1 MASKNAHTMTCSSE
15 TVNNTT
21 TNKTSIEN
29 NTAHAIATTRTKTTN
44 TDTNICT
51 HVKTPTS
58 NTGAIVMSNDYKT
71 KLTSLINRTH
81 TLRKGNAKNGT
92 TLQFLDG
99 SEFVYNGENIAEFI
113 AEHQMVKI
121 GKVGSN
127 DTYWDKYRFDSL
139 EAFEDAVEQLKT
151 KIFEGEEYLTLDE
164 GVVLKRLI
172 VSINLFPD
180 STIVIAGW
188 NWSQAFLRL
197 DVSELEWEQQVE
209 LMNDLYQS
217 LDDKQSFFFLE
228 GIGCLKYSYYGGI
241 HLTKKGVFIK
251 NKHRDQ
257 VLWIPCEEAN
267 VSEVAETI
275 KAAFSEGLKGKAA
288 A

>member
-1 MASKNAHTMTCSSE
+1 MANKNAHTTTSSSE
-15 TVNNTT
+15 TVNNAA

-29 NTAHAIATTRTKTTN
+29 NTAHAIAITRAKATN
-44 TDTNICT
+44 TDTNTSTSTTGEDFMT
-51 HVKTPTS
+51 H
-58 NTGAIVMSNDYKT
+58 DYKA
-71 KLTSLINRTH
+71 KLTSLITRTP

-99 SEFVYNGENIAEFI
+99 SEFVYNGENVAEFI

-121 GKVGSN
+121 GKMGSN

-172 VSINLFPD
+172 VSINLFPN

-197 DVSELEWEQQVE
+197 DVSELKWEQQVE

-257 VLWIPCEEAN
+257 VLWIPCEEAD

-275 KAAFSEGLKGKAA
+275 KAAFSEGLKGKATA
-288 A
+288 